1 MFRGTDLSVAFDFF
15 AYSPTFAGGVTVAV
29 GDVNGDGFADII
41 TGAGPGGGSHVKV
54 FDGKT
59 GSLRGSLMAF
69 RQDFAGGVSVAATDA
84 DGDGK
89 ADIAVGAGPGG
100 GPHVVLFD
108 GETFAQLSSTYA
120 FDQVLGGGVYVG

>member
-1 MFRGTDLSVAFDFF
+1 MPCGR
-15 AYSPTFAGGVTVAV
+15 PER
-29 GDVNGDGFADII
+29 
-41 TGAGPGGGSHVKV
+41 AGPPVGGNDEWHRLPSRCHEK
-54 FDGKT
+54 F
-59 GSLRGSLMAF
+59 
-69 RQDFAGGVSVAATDA
+69 SVWPSWSAARSP